1 MKNERPAGSIATVPN
16 CGVVALAAT
25 TGYTIEDITAW
36 FRNNLGKGPRW
47 QGRLHWHELQKFLKA
62 QGIGFKAAW
71 SPSGS
76 LKRYV
81 EDHTVTTDDRG
92 YIIRVGGHF
101 VAVIGGE
108 VIDQTECALAADHW
122 AKAKRVSHAMELVL

>member
-1 MKNERPAGSIATVPN
+1 MKNDRPAGSIATVPN

-25 TGYTIEDITAW
+25 TGYTIEDITNW
-36 FRNNLGKGPRW
+36 FRSNLGKGPRW
-47 QGRLHWHELQKFLKA
+47 TGRLSWRELQKFLKA
-62 QGIGFKAAW
+62 HRIGIKEARR
-71 SPSGS
+71 PSGS

-81 EDHTVTTDDRG
+81 EDNTVTTDQRG

-108 VIDQTECALAADHW
+108 VIDQSECALAADHW
-122 AKAKRVSHAMELVL
+122 AKNKRVSHAMELSL